1 MNQIELIKSAW
12 RRILLLALSS
22 IFMISCA
29 SNMAWYNPQ
38 RTIAHA
44 DQDFRECKYDAAKYG
59 YVPMHWGGDPIAMGI
74 ADGIEQAMRTNSI
87 IKECME
93 SKGYTL
99 TNIHQI
105 DDPRV
110 VIKRG
115 NKMSRPAQRER
126 SERIAHVASSPQ
138 PKQQAQQTQ
147 PQLSASQRLLI
158 GE

>member
-1 MNQIELIKSAW
+1 
-12 RRILLLALSS
+12 
-22 IFMISCA
+22 
-29 SNMAWYNPQ
+29 
-38 RTIAHA
+38 
-44 DQDFRECKYDAAKYG
+44 
-59 YVPMHWGGDPIAMGI
+59 
-74 ADGIEQAMRTNSI
+74 
-87 IKECME
+87 ME

-110 VIKRG
+110 AIKRG

-138 PKQQAQQTQ
+138 PKQQAQQAQQAQ